1 MVLFDYLE
9 WFLVSAVF
17 EALPYF
23 SSSNLVSYIRTMF
36 FPIYIYYKKKNNN
49 K

>member
-1 MVLFDYLE
+1 MVLLPKQTMVLFDYLE

-23 SSSNLVSYIRTMF
+23 SSSNLVSYKYNIHT
-36 FPIYIYYKKKNNN
+36 
-49 K
+49 